1 MNPFARKCL
10 QCRANERNQV
20 YLIAECSRHYEN
32 LIKAPRVKHGGA
44 KQAARKK
51 RQGARDLCLFRIYG
65 VMGEGLFL
73 IVVAVRLAIAI
84 AVDVAETVTV
94 VARGGAG

>member
-1 MNPFARKCL
+1 MPSVFCFPSLKEGFSKN
-10 QCRANERNQV
+10 V
-20 YLIAECSRHYEN
+20 S
-32 LIKAPRVKHGGA
+32 
-44 KQAARKK
+44 AARY
-51 RQGARDLCLFRIYG
+51 GGRDLKKGRERGASAFFVCMG
-65 VMGEGLFL
+65 SGEGLFL

>member
-1 MNPFARKCL
+1 MSAIK
-10 QCRANERNQV
+10 

-51 RQGARDLCLFRIYG
+51 RQGARGLSAFFVRMG
-65 VMGEGLFL
+65 RWGEGLFL

>member
-1 MNPFARKCL
+1 MKKGR
-10 QCRANERNQV
+10 ERGLSAFCV
-20 YLIAECSRHYEN
+20 RMGSR
-32 LIKAPRVKHGGA
+32 
-44 KQAARKK
+44 
-51 RQGARDLCLFRIYG
+51 
-65 VMGEGLFL
+65 GEGLFL